1 MRHDLVRK
9 NTFLSAP
16 VARLLHSG
24 SSLTK
29 YFSCCCSCQSISNSV
44 RQYQSGDGKHTK
56 TNNTNRLEHI
66 KYLLNISPHWTL
78 QSHVL
83 RLLGKEGLERRD
95 TKPIALKE
103 SIFTLLHRLCSILI
117 FTHTHLWS
125 SCQKRFQVNHD
136 ISFTSEKVQHLKQ
149 HKIFQSQLR
158 RNLAKKFADC
168 RKERCHQGKWAH
180 KPRRQKGISSS
191 GTKTFNMQSKSIP
204 SELRETLLHT
214 STSSAWKIP

>member
-103 SIFTLLHRLCSILI
+103 SIFTLLHR
-117 FTHTHLWS
+117 FVFYTDFHTHTFVIQLSKEVPSKSRHQFHIRKGAAPQTTQNIS
-125 SCQKRFQVNHD
+125 VSIEKKSCKEICRLQKR
-136 ISFTSEKVQHLKQ
+136 KM
-149 HKIFQSQLR
+149 
-158 RNLAKKFADC
+158 
-168 RKERCHQGKWAH
+168 
-180 KPRRQKGISSS
+180 SS
-191 GTKTFNMQSKSIP
+191 
-204 SELRETLLHT
+204 R
-214 STSSAWKIP
+214 